1 MSADRSSSPPTAPD
15 RDRRRGGV
23 ALLIIDMINRF
34 DFAGAEALRPRAVS
48 AAEAIRGLRAAF
60 RAADRPVIYVNDNFG
75 EWHSEKSVLVENA
88 RVGGNEL
95 VERLAPEPEDYFIIK
110 PQFSGFYATNLPVL
124 LPKLGVSRL
133 ILTGIATDACV
144 LVTAADAHMRDYA
157 IWVPEDAVAASDER
171 GARALEI
178 MRRSLNAETAPTAKL
193 RVETWLNRLD
203 STGIR

>member
-1 MSADRSSSPPTAPD
+1 
-15 RDRRRGGV
+15 
-23 ALLIIDMINRF
+23 
-34 DFAGAEALRPRAVS
+34 
-48 AAEAIRGLRAAF
+48 
-60 RAADRPVIYVNDNFG
+60 
-75 EWHSEKSVLVENA
+75 
-88 RVGGNEL
+88 
-95 VERLAPEPEDYFIIK
+95 
-110 PQFSGFYATNLPVL
+110 ATNLPVL

-171 GARALEI
+171 GAWALEI